1 MSQTPP
7 SSPAAP
13 QTDASAAG
21 SSLTPTSAAAQQH
34 FDLVVIGAGP
44 AGEKGAAQAAYFGKK
59 VCVIERA
66 PKPGG
71 AAVNTGT
78 IPSKT
83 LRETALYFSGLRQRG
98 LYGVDLRV
106 KHNITIGDFMHRE
119 RAVVES
125 TWALIDENLKRHHV
139 TVVQGTAK
147 VTGPNTVDVARFG
160 QPTRRIT
167 GDVILVATGSHP
179 QQPSGV
185 DVDGAIVVDSDSLL
199 TLQKIPARMVVI
211 GGGVIGCEYA
221 CIFAALGV
229 KVTIINSKSRL
240 LAHLDAEVG
249 EALRRQITARLGISV
264 HVNVEV
270 ERIVVE
276 GEHARVDLS
285 DGSTVYSDVV
295 LYSAGRVG
303 NTSGLGLD
311 DLGVRCNQRGYVQV
325 DNHFRTAIP
334 SIYAAGDVI
343 GFPALASTAMEQA
356 RVAVCHAFDLRYK
369 QQVSPVLPYGVW
381 TIPEIAMVGETED
394 ALQTRGIAY
403 EVGRSSYRTNA
414 RGQILGDTDGFLK
427 LLFDPGDQRIL
438 GVSIVGEGACE
449 LIHLA
454 ASVMSFEGTL
464 DYFIQGVFNFPAL
477 SDAYKYAAYDGL
489 QALARSRAKMPGL
502 PASGEQRAVRA

>member
-1 MSQTPP
+1 MS
-7 SSPAAP
+7 
-13 QTDASAAG
+13 D
-21 SSLTPTSAAAQQH
+21 H
-34 FDLVVIGAGP
+34 FDLIAIGAGP

-59 VCVIERA
+59 VCIVERA

-106 KHNITIGDFMHRE
+106 KHDITISDFMFRE
-119 RAVVES
+119 RAVVEA
-125 TWALIDENLKRHHV
+125 TWALIDENLKRHNV
-139 TVVQGTAK
+139 TVIQGSARVVDPKTVK
-147 VTGPNTVDVARFG
+147 VSRYG
-160 QPTRRIT
+160 QGDRTIT
-167 GDVILVATGSHP
+167 GEAILVATGSHP
-179 QQPSGV
+179 QQPTGV
-185 DVDGAIVVDSDSLL
+185 EVDGTIIVDSDSLL

-229 KVTIINSKSRL
+229 KVTIVNSKSRL

-264 HVNVEV
+264 QVDMEV
-270 ERIVVE
+270 TEIVVE
-276 GEHARVDLS
+276 GEHARVGLS
-285 DGSTVYSDVV
+285 DGSSLYSDVV
-295 LYSAGRVG
+295 LFSAGRVG
-303 NTSGLGLD
+303 NTAGLGLEE
-311 DLGVRCNQRGYVQV
+311 LGVRCNQRGYIQV
-325 DNHFRTAIP
+325 DKSYKTAVP

-356 RVAVCHAFDLRYK
+356 RVAVCHAFDLKYK
-369 QQVSPVLPYGVW
+369 QQVSAVLPYGVW
-381 TIPEIAMVGETED
+381 TIPEISTVGDTED
-394 ALQTRGIAY
+394 TLTARGTAY
-403 EVGRSSYRTNA
+403 EVGRSSYRINP

-427 LLFDPGDQRIL
+427 LLFDPDDQRVL

-454 ASVMSFEGTL
+454 ASVMSFGGTI
-464 DYFIQGVFNFPAL
+464 DYFIQGVFNYPAL
-477 SDAYKYAAYDGL
+477 CDAYKYAAYDGL
-489 QALARSRAKMPGL
+489 QALARRRAKVPGL
-502 PASGEQRAVRA
+502 PSAGEHRAVTT